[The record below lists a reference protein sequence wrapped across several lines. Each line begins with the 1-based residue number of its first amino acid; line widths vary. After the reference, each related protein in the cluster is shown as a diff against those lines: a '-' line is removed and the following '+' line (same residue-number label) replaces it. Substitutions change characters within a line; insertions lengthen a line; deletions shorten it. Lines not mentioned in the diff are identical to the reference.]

1 VELVKRPGSVMCRKP
16 EPEDPVIKKRKR
28 SRKQIR
34 MLQEKHKNKIKVV
47 KKQKTK

>member
-1 VELVKRPGSVMCRKP
+1 MELVKRPGSVMCRKP
-16 EPEDPVIKKRKR
+16 EPEDPIIKKRKR
-28 SRKQIR
+28 PGKLIR